1 VKDEEGLSL
10 LQLQENSSTFPFR
23 SEPTRVNGIAGEV
36 AAILGVQKQSMARR
50 DASNA
55 IVPPYLCT
63 FDDYE
68 SLNDYT
74 IINVNGDTKEWQF
87 YSNSAGLAV
96 ARVDYNTKMDM
107 DDWLITPPLSLE
119 GGMIYDFSVD
129 IRGITSDFVEKF
141 EIFEGTEPTVEGMTK
156 CLVPLTTIESGTFA
170 TYTAR
175 VTAPE
180 TGLYYIGIHGC
191 STANMGSIY
200 VDNLSVSAASDGTTP
215 AGVENLSAIPGAN
228 AATTVAFSFNA
239 PATSKADVPLTAL
252 DRIEIKRAGRL
263 VKTFENPTPGE
274 LLTYTDETPRTGT
287 FNYSIIAYNDNGAGD
302 EVTAAVYVGV
312 PYASLPENV
321 RVAEDGHGMV
331 TVSWD
336 PVTTDEYGQPLDAEY
351 ITYAI
356 RTLLDD
362 DLSYIADNLTTN
374 SYTYRAVEDGTQDF
388 ISLMIYAVTKRG
400 AEDGAVTGMVPVG
413 VPYTLPY
420 TEGFADGDMHSIFGV
435 RNNIDGLSAWAIF
448 ADDNLSIGAADG
460 DGGYL
465 GTKASDVGAKAHL
478 FTGKI
483 DLSGVDRPYFR
494 FYTYYTADISIG
506 PDTNGIIISAR
517 RPTDPDWTEVVNS
530 DVHTLC
536 GSPTTYAGLWYPVV
550 VDLSDF
556 KDGEVQLRITTVAS
570 PYTYT
575 LFDAF
580 EINGQLQHD
589 LVAGDITAPAEVT
602 PDQQFSVNV
611 EVSNDGFETA
621 ENYTVELYHNGV
633 LDSTLD
639 GVAIGAYQS
648 TTFSFPQKLNVTD
661 VDTHTYYAV
670 VNYPDEM
677 RSENNQS
684 ESIDVRLTANTLEK
698 PLDLTAEETEEHVVK
713 LTWTAPEAKTVAK
726 VTESFEDGE
735 FGDQK
740 YSGWTFIDQDG
751 YWVGGIQE
759 IDIPNIEPAVTKAS
773 FFIYDATDDKYIY
786 AHSGNKLLASMY
798 RADYGAVDDWAI
810 TPELSGNEQ
819 NISLFACSLSS
830 DYPEAIDVLYSTTD
844 TDPES
849 FTKIR
854 SYVNIP
860 EEWVRYMVTV
870 PEGAKYFAIRSTA
883 TGGFMLMIDDVA
895 YEPAHYGMTLTPL
908 AYNVYRDGV
917 KLNDSPITA
926 TEYIDTL
933 PGDGKYSYYVSTI
946 YEIGESMAAGPVSI
960 TSSVGAIDANKLGV
974 SVDNRVISVSNT
986 NGARVELLSLDGKRL
1001 YAGEGDARIRVASGV
1016 YMVRVGKA
1024 VAKVIVK

>member
-1 VKDEEGLSL
+1 M
-10 LQLQENSSTFPFR
+10 
-23 SEPTRVNGIAGEV
+23 SEPTKVGGIAGEV
-36 AAILGVQKQSMARR
+36 AAILGVEKKSIVRK
-50 DASNA
+50 DASDA

-63 FDDYE
+63 FDTYE
-68 SLNDYT
+68 SLDDYT
-74 IINVNGDTKEWQF
+74 IINVNGDNKQWQF

-96 ARVDYNTKMDM
+96 ARIDYNTKMDM
-107 DDWLITPPLSLE
+107 DDWLITPGIYLE
-119 GGMIYDFSVD
+119 ANMIYDFSVD
-129 IRGITSDFVEKF
+129 IRGVTSDFIEKF
-141 EIFEGTEPTVEGMTK
+141 EIYQGAEPTVEGMTK
-156 CLVPLTTIESGTFA
+156 CVLPVTTVETNEFT
-170 TYTAR
+170 TYTKRIAA
-175 VTAPE
+175 TE
-180 TGLYYIGIHGC
+180 TGVYYIGIHGC
-191 STANMGSIY
+191 SVANMGSIY
-200 VDNLSVSAASDGTTP
+200 VDNLSISAPSDGTMP
-215 AGVENLSAIPGAN
+215 AGVENLTAIPGAN
-228 AATTVAFSFNA
+228 GDPKVALTFNA
-239 PATSKADVPLTAL
+239 PSISKAELPLTSL
-252 DRIEIKRAGRL
+252 DRIEVIRAGKT

-274 LLTYTDETPRTGT
+274 QLTFTDELPRTGLYS
-287 FNYSIIAYNDNGAGD
+287 YSITAYNEFGAGD
-302 EVTAAVYVGV
+302 ETAFYVYVGM
-312 PYASLPENV
+312 PYAAIPENV

-336 PVTTDEYGQPLDAEY
+336 PVTTDEYGQPLDAENV
-351 ITYAI
+351 TYAI

-362 DLSYIADNLTTN
+362 DLSLIADGLTTT
-374 SYTYRAVEDGTQDF
+374 SYTYRAVADGEQDF
-388 ISLMIYAVTKRG
+388 ISLMIYAVTSRG
-400 AEDGAVTGMVPVG
+400 SEDGAVTGMVPVG

-435 RNNIDGLSAWAIF
+435 RNNIDGLSAWALF

-465 GTKASDVGAKAHL
+465 GTKASDIGAKAHL

-536 GSPTTYAGLWYPVV
+536 GCPTTYAGIWYPVV
-550 VDLSDF
+550 VDLSAF

-589 LVAGDITAPAEVT
+589 LVAGDITAPAEVA
-602 PDQQFSVNV
+602 PDEQFSVNV
-611 EVSNDGFETA
+611 EVSNDGYEPA
-621 ENYTVELYHNGV
+621 ENYTVELYHNGALV
-633 LDSTLD
+633 STLD
-639 GVAIGAYQS
+639 GVALDAYKS
-648 TTFSFPQKLNVTD
+648 TTFSFPQQLNVTD
-661 VDTHTYYAV
+661 VENHSYYAV
-670 VNYPDEM
+670 INYPDEM

-684 ESIDVRLTANTLEK
+684 DSVDIRLRANSLEK
-698 PLDLTAEETEEHVVK
+698 PLDLAVEETEEHKVK
-713 LTWTAPEAKTVAK
+713 VTWTAPEAKK
-726 VTESFEDGE
+726 VDIVKESFENGE

-740 YSGWTFIDQDG
+740 YDGWTFVDVDG

-773 FFIYDATDDKYIY
+773 FFVYDATDDKYLY
-786 AHSGNKLLASMY
+786 AHSGNKFLASMY
-798 RADYGAVDDWAI
+798 RADYGTVDDWAI

-819 NISLFACSLSS
+819 NITLYAASLSE

-844 TDPES
+844 TDPDS

-860 EEWVRYMVTV
+860 EDWVRYVVTV

-883 TGGFMLMIDDVA
+883 TGGFMLMIDDVQ
-895 YEPAHYGMTLTPL
+895 YEPAHYGLTLTPL
-908 AYNVYRDGV
+908 AYNVYRNGV
-917 KLNDSPITA
+917 KLNESPVTD
-926 TEYIDTL
+926 TEYFDTL

-946 YEIGESMAAGPVSI
+946 YEVGESMAAGPVSI
-960 TSSVGAIDANKLGV
+960 TSAVGAINANKLGV
-974 SVDNRVISVSNT
+974 TVDNRVISISNANST
-986 NGARVELLSLDGKRL
+986 AVAVMSLDGKTI
-1001 YAGEGDARIRVASGV
+1001 YSGQGDARVRVAAGV
-1016 YMVRVGKA
+1016 YMVKVGKA